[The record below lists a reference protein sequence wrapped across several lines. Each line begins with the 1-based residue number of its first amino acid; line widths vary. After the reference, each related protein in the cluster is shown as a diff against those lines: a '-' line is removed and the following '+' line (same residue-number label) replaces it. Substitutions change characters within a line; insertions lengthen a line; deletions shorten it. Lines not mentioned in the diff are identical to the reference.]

1 MQVKIK
7 QLTNLLQATKSE
19 AIGALIAVFVCLLI
33 ILIIIKV
40 LFGKKQKPQYFVKER
55 LLTPTE
61 VRYYNVIRY
70 IIGEKFLLLPQI
82 NLASV
87 INKKG
92 QSNFRSE
99 LFRNIDFGI
108 FDLNFRPLILI
119 EINDN
124 THLRK
129 DRIARDKK
137 VADICKRAGIPLVTF
152 WVKDGIN
159 EDYIAKQLNTAIR
172 YYNKRK

>member
-7 QLTNLLQATKSE
+7 LLTNLLQTTKSE

-61 VRYYNVIRY
+61 VKYYNVIRY
-70 IIGEKFLLLPQI
+70 IIGENFLLLPQI

-108 FDLNFRPLILI
+108 FDQNFRPLILI

-129 DRIARDKK
+129 DRVARDKK

-159 EDYIAKQLNTAIR
+159 EDYIAKQLTTAIR